1 MSPKKLT
8 KTDINLTR
16 LIKKLKDKSRTNGVK
31 IWKDIALRL
40 TKPHRIHPEVN
51 VYKLDRN
58 TTNNDTVLIPG
69 NVLGVGS
76 LSHKLTVSAF
86 HFTETAKKKITQA
99 KGKCIPILELAE
111 INPKGSNV
119 KIMG

>member
-1 MSPKKLT
+1 MSRKKLT

-16 LIKKLKDKSRTNGVK
+16 LIKKLKDKSRANGAK
-31 IWKDIALRL
+31 IWKDVALRL
-40 TKPHRIHPEVN
+40 TKPHRIQPEVN

-86 HFTETAKKKITQA
+86 HFTEAAKKKITQA
-99 KGKCIPILELAE
+99 KGTCVSILKLTEM
-111 INPKGSNV
+111 NPKGSNV